1 MLAGLQNVTFE
12 FGARTILK
20 DATWHIHPLERLGL
34 IGYNGTGKST
44 LLKLFV
50 GEYQPSAGT
59 VERSRNTS
67 IGYLHQDLLSFDTS
81 ESILEVAMHAYDKAK
96 ALEKELDRLTKEIE
110 NNSTDEL
117 LHQYSDKLHQ
127 FEEAGGYVMQH
138 ETEEV
143 LQGLGFENKDLQ
155 RPYREFSGGWRMRVL
170 LAKMILQ
177 QPDLL
182 LLDEPTNHLDLPS
195 IEWLEKYL
203 QHYKGAVVIV
213 SHDKYFLNRMVKKIV
228 ELYQRELHV
237 YNGNYSFYE
246 TEKQQRV
253 EVQQRAFENQQ
264 DYIRQNER
272 LIERFRA
279 KASKAAMAQSLMKK
293 LDKLDRIEEAEIERP
308 NIKINFNIDK
318 TPGKVLVELKHITK
332 HFKEIDILDNA
343 FAEIERG
350 DKIALIGANGKGKS
364 TLLRIIA
371 GTEPFQG
378 ERKWG
383 HNIDPAFYAQHQLEA
398 LNLSHTIIDE
408 MKQAGSQKTELEL
421 RSLLGCF
428 LFSGDDAD
436 KKIKVLSG
444 GEKARVALAK
454 TILSKANFL
463 LLDEPTNHL
472 DIHSTE
478 LLVDALNRYDGSYI
492 LVSHDRYFISKTAN
506 KIWEIIDHEIKE
518 FKGGYEEYVEWK
530 ERMSAKKSEDGSQ
543 KSGVGSQKSGVGSQ
557 KSEGG
562 GRKSEDGS
570 RKTGDRSQ
578 KSEVASQKVE
588 KQQTVTVDKSEQQVS
603 DSDKS
608 SIKKELQKQQKV
620 FQQLEK
626 KIAELA
632 QKKEE
637 LELMLTKPEIY
648 ADKDAFKKT
657 ESGYRDALAKLEAAN
672 KEYEKVFE
680 KIIELDEQ
688 LLA

>member
-12 FGARTILK
+12 FGARTIVK
-20 DATWHIHPLERLGL
+20 DATWHIHPLERIGL

-81 ESILEVAMHAYDKAK
+81 ESILEVAMHAFDKAK

-110 NNSTDEL
+110 SNSSDEL
-117 LHQYSDKLHQ
+117 LHKYSDKLHQ
-127 FEEAGGYVMQH
+127 FEEAGGYTMQYQ
-138 ETEEV
+138 TEEV

-228 ELYQRELHV
+228 ELYQRELHI

-246 TEKQQRV
+246 TEKLQRV

-308 NIKINFNIDK
+308 NIRINFNIDK
-318 TPGKVLVELKHITK
+318 TPGKVLVELKNVTK
-332 HFKEIDILDNA
+332 HFKEVDILDNA

-364 TLLRIIA
+364 TLLRIVA

-436 KKIKVLSG
+436 KRIKVLSG

-463 LLDEPTNHL
+463 LLDETTNHL

-478 LLVDALNRYDGSYI
+478 LLVDALNRYQGSFI
-492 LVSHDRYFISKTAN
+492 LVSQDRSFISKTAN

-530 ERMSAKKSEDGSQ
+530 ERMSAKTDVKRNKPGERDV
-543 KSGVGSQKSGVGSQ
+543 KNKA
-557 KSEGG
+557 EGNT
-562 GRKSEDGS
+562 EEI
-570 RKTGDRSQ
+570 TN
-578 KSEVASQKVE
+578 
-588 KQQTVTVDKSEQQVS
+588 KQQPKKEEQKPTESSKSIADKSAL
-603 DSDKS
+603 
-608 SIKKELQKQQKV
+608 KKELQKQQRL

-626 KIAELA
+626 QIAELKV
-632 QKKEE
+632 KKED
-637 LELMLTKPEIY
+637 LEMSLTKPEIY
-648 ADKDAFKKT
+648 ANKDEFKKT
-657 ESGYRDALAKLEAAN
+657 ETAYKEAVNKLAAAN
-672 KEYEKVFE
+672 REYETVFE
-680 KIIELDEQ
+680 KIMVLDEQ

>member
-12 FGARTILK
+12 FGARTIVK
-20 DATWHIHPLERLGL
+20 DATWHIHPLERIGL

-59 VERSRNTS
+59 IERSRNTS

-81 ESILEVAMHAYDKAK
+81 ESILEVAMHAFDKAK

-110 NNSTDEL
+110 LNSSDEL
-117 LHQYSDKLHQ
+117 LQKYSDKLHQ
-127 FEEAGGYVMQH
+127 FEEAGGYTMQYQ
-138 ETEEV
+138 TEEV

-228 ELYQRELHV
+228 ELYQRELHI

-246 TEKQQRV
+246 TEKLQRV

-308 NIKINFNIDK
+308 NIRINFNIDK
-318 TPGKVLVELKHITK
+318 TPGKVLVELKNVTK
-332 HFKEIDILDNA
+332 HFKEVDILDNA

-364 TLLRIIA
+364 TLLRIVA

-436 KKIKVLSG
+436 KRIKVLSG

-478 LLVDALNRYDGSYI
+478 LLVDALNRYQGSFI

-530 ERMSAKKSEDGSQ
+530 ERMSAKTDVKRN
-543 KSGVGSQKSGVGSQ
+543 KSGERDVKN
-557 KSEGG
+557 KAEGNT
-562 GRKSEDGS
+562 EEI
-570 RKTGDRSQ
+570 TN
-578 KSEVASQKVE
+578 
-588 KQQTVTVDKSEQQVS
+588 KQQPKKEEQKPTESSKSIADKSAL
-603 DSDKS
+603 
-608 SIKKELQKQQKV
+608 KKELQKQQRL

-626 KIAELA
+626 QIAELKA
-632 QKKEE
+632 KKED
-637 LELMLTKPEIY
+637 LEMSLTKPEIY
-648 ADKDAFKKT
+648 ANKDEFKKT
-657 ESGYRDALAKLEAAN
+657 ETAYKEAVNKLAAAN
-672 KEYEKVFE
+672 REYETVFE
-680 KIIELDEQ
+680 KIMVLDEQ